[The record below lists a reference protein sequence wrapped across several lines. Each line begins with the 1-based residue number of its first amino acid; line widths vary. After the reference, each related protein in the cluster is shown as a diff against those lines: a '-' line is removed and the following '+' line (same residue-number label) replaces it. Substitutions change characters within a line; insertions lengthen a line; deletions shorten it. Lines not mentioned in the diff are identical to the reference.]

1 MSEPDHIP
9 AWGDALARRVAALE
23 DEWFAF
29 RHPPTADGVSVPA
42 SLLAPAP
49 TVSPAAAENAEI
61 EHRRAALAALEQEHQ
76 AVQARLAEAKQQ
88 AATVAQQAAT
98 AEVLAREN
106 QRRADE
112 SAATFTAR
120 AAELQA
126 QADALDRTRRVVT
139 RIWPH
144 FMLTPA
150 FAEWKERIEA
160 TVLSAAPSSSAALLF
175 ANLHGYTACLLENDL
190 KYLRDGLRDISRFLY
205 AWLKETGH
213 NERQSFEIALAWA
226 AAFNEE
232 CAGRCEIET
241 PEPGTPANALSMTF
255 PPRGSSPEV
264 VSVRTWCVRDA
275 QRRVI
280 HRAEVFI

>member
-1 MSEPDHIP
+1 MSEPDQIP

-23 DEWFAF
+23 DQWFAF
-29 RHPPTADGVSVPA
+29 QHPPIPGDTPA
-42 SLLAPAP
+42 ASA
-49 TVSPAAAENAEI
+49 SPATPPPPPAAFLEDTAEI
-61 EHRRAALAALEQEHQ
+61 ERRQAALAALEQEYQ
-76 AVQARLAEAKQQ
+76 STRTLLADAKQR
-88 AATVAQQAAT
+88 AAAAET
-98 AEVLAREN
+98 LAREN
-106 QRRADE
+106 QQRADD
-112 SAATFTAR
+112 SAAAFAAR
-120 AAELQA
+120 AAELRA

-139 RIWPH
+139 RIWPR
-144 FMLTPA
+144 FLLAPA
-150 FAEWKERIEA
+150 FAEWKTGLETTILGD
-160 TVLSAAPSSSAALLF
+160 TPSSAVALLF

-213 NERQSFEIALAWA
+213 NERESFEVALAWA

-232 CAGRCEIET
+232 CAGRCEIEI